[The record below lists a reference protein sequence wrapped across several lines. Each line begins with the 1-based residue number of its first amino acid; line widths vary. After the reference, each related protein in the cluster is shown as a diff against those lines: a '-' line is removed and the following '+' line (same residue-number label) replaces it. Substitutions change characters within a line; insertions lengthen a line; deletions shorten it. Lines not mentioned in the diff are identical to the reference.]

1 MRDYNAFKDNVLAAL
16 ERVAG
21 DAAIAADAEAALW

>member
-1 MRDYNAFKDNVLAAL
+1 MRDYNVFKDNVLSAL

-21 DAAIAADAEAALW
+21 DAAIAENAEAALW